1 MFADFMFARFVVVF
15 ALGCLAVCAGA
26 VSDFRKALF
35 ESFDVYTVEKAGRL
49 LEERYNANFNAAG
62 FVLYLH
68 LARHDVHCGRDG
80 FTGEKLQASQVGM
93 FSLQVVS
100 FASLLRGPE
109 FAQEVATVLGK
120 TSFDE
125 DNFRTTCS
133 RFYQDE

>member
-1 MFADFMFARFVVVF
+1 MFPRLFAIFWC
-15 ALGCLAVCAGA
+15 LGLWAGDA
-26 VSDFRKALF
+26 SDFRKAMF
-35 ESFDVYTVEKAGRL
+35 ESFDPYTVEKAGRL
-49 LEERYNANFNAAG
+49 LEQRYSPNLSAAG

-80 FTGEKLQASQVGM
+80 FTGEKLQASQVGI

-100 FASLLRGPE
+100 FASMLRGPA
-109 FAQEVATVLGK
+109 FAQEVAIVLGK

-133 RFYQDE
+133 PYYQEI